1 VRSELVTLA
10 GHLRRMVCASV
21 SHLSDGLRAD
31 TGALRWRHRR
41 IGVRLCL
48 LAVFFPAAQSI
59 GSGLFELRKL
69 RLCGGGPAAEL
80 TKLDMAAAEGPDVV
94 VPLVLADSSGD
105 DNSDHMDTSRE
116 CATQALSSS
125 QRRTPSAPTGQA
137 GSSGPRAW
145 TAEEIRAVQEKVLPT
160 FCHDPHLQIRPL
172 TADGGISKHM
182 VQAGGRGPVTPK
194 DGETVFFHYE
204 LYYEDAL
211 VASSR
216 VRNGRFQPALSQRL
230 KSRHAGGRE
239 QDGGAQAHEAHE
251 AASLS
256 SWEVILRN
264 MSRGERALVFVTT
277 ERRQRQLVLAPF
289 MTAAANIS
297 SHLLRTA
304 SFNTNATSGGAGCPA
319 SRDKDMLARKPMRLL
334 VEVLAFGRELLQ
346 PPVPWPAAYLGAV
359 PTLRLETEAEAK
371 AESLCGALR
380 GGHGQVVYECRGWG
394 SGDASPDFGDEVLV
408 RWGVVRGKGKWGGG
422 WDIGAPGLAN
432 CRSLLC
438 VVRWCMQG
446 KMGRGWG

>member
-1 VRSELVTLA
+1 
-10 GHLRRMVCASV
+10 MVCASV
-21 SHLSDGLRAD
+21 SDHTDGPRAD
-31 TGALRWRHRR
+31 TGALRWRHQR
-41 IGVRLCL
+41 IGVHLCL
-48 LAVFFPAAQSI
+48 LAVFFPAAQSL

-69 RLCGGGPAAEL
+69 RLCGGGPAAQL

-94 VPLVLADSSGD
+94 VPPVLADSSGD
-105 DNSDHMDTSRE
+105 DNSDHMDTSRD
-116 CATQALSSS
+116 CATQALLSS
-125 QRRTPSAPTGQA
+125 QRTPSAPAGQA
-137 GSSGPRAW
+137 RSPGPRAW
-145 TAEEIRAVQEKVLPT
+145 TAEEIRAVQEELLPA

-211 VASSR
+211 VTSSR

-230 KSRHAGGRE
+230 KSRSGERE
-239 QDGGAQAHEAHE
+239 QDRSAQAHEAHEAYEAHE

-277 ERRQRQLVLAPF
+277 ERRQRQLLLAPF

-304 SFNTNATSGGAGCPA
+304 SSNTNATSGGARCPA
-319 SRDKDMLARKPMRLL
+319 SCDKDMLARKPMRLL

-359 PTLRLETEAEAK
+359 RTLRLQPEAEAE

-380 GGHGQVVYECRGWG
+380 GARGQVVYECRGWG
-394 SGDASPDFGDEVLV
+394 SGDACPDFGDEVLL
-408 RWGVVRGKGKWGGG
+408 RWGVVRGQGKGCGGA
-422 WDIGAPGLAN
+422 DIGAAGLAN

-438 VVRWCMQG
+438 VVRGCMRG
-446 KMGRGWG
+446 KMGRRWG

>member
-1 VRSELVTLA
+1 VRPQLVTLA
-10 GHLRRMVCASV
+10 RMVCASV
-21 SHLSDGLRAD
+21 SYHTDGPRAD
-31 TGALRWRHRR
+31 AGALRWRHQR
-41 IGVRLCL
+41 IGVRLSL
-48 LAVFFPAAQSI
+48 LAVFFSAAQSL

-69 RLCGGGPAAEL
+69 RLCGGGPAAL

-94 VPLVLADSSGD
+94 VPPVLADSSGD
-105 DNSDHMDTSRE
+105 DNSDHMDTSRDG
-116 CATQALSSS
+116 AAQALPASLH
-125 QRRTPSAPTGQA
+125 RTPSAPAGKA

-145 TAEEIRAVQEKVLPT
+145 TAEEIRAVQEAVHPA

-172 TADGGISKHM
+172 TADGGISKHV

-230 KSRHAGGRE
+230 KSRRAGERE
-239 QDGGAQAHEAHE
+239 QDGGAQAHEANE

-264 MSRGERALVFVTT
+264 MSRGERALFFVTT
-277 ERRQRQLVLAPF
+277 ERRQQQLVLAPF
-289 MTAAANIS
+289 MTVAANIS
-297 SHLLRTA
+297 AHLLRTA
-304 SFNTNATSGGAGCPA
+304 SSNTNATSGGAGCPA
-319 SRDKDMLARKPMRLL
+319 NRDKGMLARKPLRVL

-346 PPVPWPAAYLGAV
+346 PPVPWPAAAYLGAV
-359 PTLRLETEAEAK
+359 PTLRLQTEAEAEAEAE

-380 GGHGQVVYECRGWG
+380 GGRGQVVYECRGWG
-394 SGDASPDFGDEVLV
+394 SGDASPDFGDEVLL
-408 RWGVVRGKGKWGGG
+408 RWRVVRGKRKRKWGGRG
-422 WDIGAPGLAN
+422 EVGAARLAARLAN
-432 CRSLLC
+432 CRSLLLR
-438 VVRWCMQG
+438 VQG
-446 KMGRGWG
+446 LGFRF